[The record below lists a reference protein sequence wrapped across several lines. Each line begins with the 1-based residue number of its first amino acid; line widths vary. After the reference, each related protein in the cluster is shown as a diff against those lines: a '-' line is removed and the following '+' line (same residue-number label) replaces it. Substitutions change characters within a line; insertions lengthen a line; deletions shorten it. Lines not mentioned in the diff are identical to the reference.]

1 MLISDC
7 LWSLWFELVEL
18 SESADLV
25 GSSGNVWCIVPP
37 GFPRTRTVD
46 VISDVTWTVCYPWAC
61 TSSRSRIGTPGIARS
76 SSTPKS
82 WLRDGRSLPPEELC
96 WDIFWPTRDRIPGY
110 LERSR
115 NEDCAGRAE
124 TGRKERERNEE
135 ERVCNREK
143 EATSNF
149 GTTGRDLKRP
159 REVKLYLWSKNC
171 CV

>member
-1 MLISDC
+1 MEDLIWASWAFGACWVLLDI
-7 LWSLWFELVEL
+7 
-18 SESADLV
+18 
-25 GSSGNVWCIVPP
+25 SGNVWCIVPR
-37 GFPRTRTVD
+37 GCPRTRTVD

-82 WLRDGRSLPPEELC
+82 WLRDGRNLPPEELC
-96 WDIFWPTRDRIPGY
+96 WDIFWPTRDRIPVY

-115 NEDCAGRAE
+115 NYHEDCAGRANTAE
-124 TGRKERERNEE
+124 TGRKERESVTRKNVCVWQR
-135 ERVCNREK
+135 ER
-143 EATSNF
+143 S
-149 GTTGRDLKRP
+149 DLEFWHHWQGSET